1 MKEHEKVPE
10 NGVGNCVHYRRP
22 LKSLERC
29 VSLGVELANLETII
43 GVDAPILNDRS
54 IQIELNVNFDRLL
67 LQIFIALS
75 H

>member
-1 MKEHEKVPE
+1 M
-10 NGVGNCVHYRRP
+10 
-22 LKSLERC
+22 
-29 VSLGVELANLETII
+29 SLGVELANLETII